1 MKTQHHNFEVQ
12 RSQKITTFSGLPWAP
27 VILPL
32 GIAVLPLIV
41 YNTQWYLRLLEILKS
56 WSRASFCP
64 KTRCHNKKKKKKKTS
79 LLLPAIRIPE
89 RYHGIINSHI
99 CEFALKLQVLSM
111 VFKAAFLDTRCVLVT
126 CKQLSPFRSYFLKP
140 QIASGKAVC
149 ISHTWAE
156 NNAFSSGIFQVI
168 KITALVSSPEAR
180 CPLSLP
186 VLCWYP
192 AKEHLV
198 FQFGMWCFWSR

>member
-1 MKTQHHNFEVQ
+1 MKTQHHDFEVQ
-12 RSQKITTFSGLPWAP
+12 RWQRITTFSGLPGAP

-32 GIAVLPLIV
+32 GIAVPSLIV
-41 YNTQWYLRLLEILKS
+41 FNTQWYLRLLEILKS

-64 KTRCHNKKKKKKKTS
+64 QTRCRNKKTNG
-79 LLLPAIRIPE
+79 LLLPAIWIPE

-99 CEFALKLQVLSM
+99 CEFTPKLQVLSM
-111 VFKAAFLDTRCVLVT
+111 VFKAAFLDTRYVLVT
-126 CKQLSPFRSYFLKP
+126 CKQLSAFRRSYFLKP
-140 QIASGKAVC
+140 QSASGKAVC
-149 ISHTWAE
+149 ISHTWVE